1 MIAQTQTQ
9 NPAFSNVVGIVRD
22 NDIQKCFGVLSDASG
37 LIYELSK
44 VFLSQYRLELFTVR
58 FGKKSQFKSPVM
70 ITSLSIAIARLRQL
84 SNIGMKSLT
93 A

>member
-22 NDIQKCFGVLSDASG
+22 SNIQECFGVLSGASG

-44 VFLSQYRLELFTVR
+44 VSLSQ
-58 FGKKSQFKSPVM
+58 
-70 ITSLSIAIARLRQL
+70 
-84 SNIGMKSLT
+84 
-93 A
+93 

>member
-22 NDIQKCFGVLSDASG
+22 NNIQKRFGVLSDASG

-44 VFLSQYRLELFTVR
+44 VFLSQ
-58 FGKKSQFKSPVM
+58 
-70 ITSLSIAIARLRQL
+70 
-84 SNIGMKSLT
+84 
-93 A
+93 